1 MAWHETSD
9 VQQWLAATGD
19 LLFAEPGRWSIA
31 LTVAAADLPGTRW
44 AWWSDGSDVTGAAL
58 WHPPHP
64 ALLCLAPDEALR
76 PLGELWSPSAVSGE
90 TALAVQWAALL
101 GGTATLGRAQRLF
114 RLGDLVA
121 PDVPGQARVATAD
134 DRDVVLGW
142 VRAFL
147 AEGDIH
153 EEPESVV
160 DGRLEHG
167 QFLLWEVDGVPVS
180 LAGHQVPAY
189 GGVRVGPVYTPLEQ
203 RGRGY
208 GGAVTAAVSAKA
220 QALGQEVVLYT
231 DLTNPTSNALY
242 PRLGYVVVSDRVVME
257 ISPG

>member
-1 MAWHETSD
+1 MWHETSD
-9 VQQWLAATGD
+9 VQQWLAAVGD
-19 LLFAEPGRWSIA
+19 LLFPEPGRWSIA

-44 AWWSDGSDVTGAAL
+44 AWWSDGRDVTGAAL
-58 WHPPHP
+58 WCAPYP
-64 ALLCLAPDEALR
+64 ALLCRAPDEALR
-76 PLGELWSPSAVSGE
+76 PLVDLWSPAAVSGE
-90 TALAVQWAALL
+90 TALAVQWAALS
-101 GGTATLGRAQRLF
+101 GGTATLRTAQRLF
-114 RLGDLVA
+114 RLGDLVV
-121 PDVPGQARVATAD
+121 PDVPGAARVATAD
-134 DRDVVLGW
+134 DREVVLGW

-160 DGRLEHG
+160 DGRLENG
-167 QFLLWEVDGVPVS
+167 QFLVWVVDGVPVS

-189 GGVRVGPVYTPLEQ
+189 GGVRVGPVYTPPEQ

-208 GGAVTAAVSAKA
+208 GGAVTAAVSARA
-220 QALGQEVVLYT
+220 QELGTEVVLYT

-242 PRLGYVVVSDRVVME
+242 PRLGYAPVSDRAVLE